1 MEANAVVEHW
11 DAAVDHVRDVVMPRV
26 FDDSVQCG
34 DGRCLRHRAESWG
47 VLDDAGALDRAPA
60 AGWNVCHR
68 ADTQYGHFDRVCLFD
83 GDIFDEGLPYR
94 TDEVGEPLDEDVAVE
109 GLPYRTDEVRT
120 TAGDPQATR
129 RSISITVVA
138 RCARS
143 RSCCE

>member
-1 MEANAVVEHW
+1 MTIDFYDPWKLLTALE
-11 DAAVDHVRDVVMPRV
+11 AVDDAFVNGWKG
-26 FDDSVQCG
+26 ST
-34 DGRCLRHRAESWG
+34 AYEWG
-47 VLDDAGALDRAPA
+47 AADNTGKRLAPA
-60 AGWNVCHR
+60 QAGWNVCSQNL
-68 ADTQYGHFDRVCLFD
+68 TEYGYFETVCLFD
-83 GDIFDEGLPYR
+83 GDIF
-94 TDEVGEPLDEDVAVE
+94 VE